1 MNLMKL
7 YKKFNIRFLKEN
19 IKKSKV
25 LLAFCLGLIPL
36 LNILVLVAIA
46 ISLNGIEILEFNSLS
61 MVTYLGLF
69 IIPIVLAVSLF
80 GFVFKNKSVD
90 FVLSKPLS
98 RSTIYITNII
108 GGILIIT
115 IFMLLNS
122 LIYLLFG
129 LIFSNLVIPFS
140 LILDYFI
147 LFLISYIFIFVVSSL
162 AISIAGNLM
171 GSLVLILIII
181 CLVPFFK
188 LVNIYFYENN
198 YHETYIKCEDEK
210 CKPSNYICLKDTNCI
225 KRLEQNEYSI
235 KGDKI
240 PSLDFTAPFYSI
252 EDINNSNSFY
262 STKSIIKMLILI
274 PIYSVIGY
282 YLFNKRKME
291 NNETS
296 FKNSK
301 LHYFIKGITS
311 IPVSFICYLTI
322 KKSDELGFIIS
333 IAIILIYSIIY
344 DLITRKEIY
353 KPLKSSIISLITLG
367 IVLGL
372 YGLYDIK
379 LNNNTLL
386 IKDIKEIKI
395 GNIVI
400 KKDKNYK
407 AVNQNIKGEDLI
419 NKIINETL
427 DKDTKNYGNTKYL
440 KVKTK
445 ENKNYSLGLTWS
457 YDTNKILNEIKL
469 IEEKE
474 YFKNYNYNNINFTGK
489 DVKPTKKLKNL
500 IKNTMINIDNYTYDN
515 NNFLLEFK
523 TYKNHKYE
531 TFYIMPN
538 LNKELDKYILKEK
551 NKKVITFLENNSDF
565 EIGSIKE
572 YPLID
577 YVLKKNKIKFIKY
590 LENSNNEITEN
601 TLNIH
606 LYNKYGLLVLIGN
619 ALSFKEEFKKYEEN
633 LNDDEYYQS
642 LKSSIIEIPETEEDL
657 EEEN

>member
-7 YKKFNIRFLKEN
+7 FKKFNIRFLKEN
-19 IKKSKV
+19 IKKSKA

-46 ISLNGIEILEFNSLS
+46 ISLNGIEILDFNSIS

-122 LIYLLFG
+122 LIYILFG
-129 LIFSNLVIPFS
+129 LIFSNLVIPFG

-147 LFLISYIFIFVVSSL
+147 LYLISYIFIFVVSSL

-188 LVNIYFYENN
+188 AVDIYFFSN
-198 YHETYIKCEDEK
+198 HQSSAYIKCDNDN
-210 CKPSNYICLKDTNCI
+210 CKPETYNCYKYNTCLNHLK
-225 KRLEQNEYSI
+225 ENEYEI
-235 KGDKI
+235 HGNII
-240 PSLDFTAPFYSI
+240 PDLNFTAPIYSI
-252 EDINNSNSFY
+252 DNLEDNTFY

-274 PIYSVIGY
+274 PIYSFIGY

-301 LHYFIKGITS
+301 LHYFIKGITL
-311 IPVSFICYLTI
+311 IPVSFICYLII
-322 KKSDELGFIIS
+322 KQSDELGFIIS
-333 IAIILIYSIIY
+333 IAIILIYSVIY

-353 KPLKSSIISLITLG
+353 KFLKSSGISLVTLG
-367 IVLGL
+367 VILGL
-372 YGLYDIK
+372 FGLYDRQM
-379 LNNNTLL
+379 NNKSYVIN
-386 IKDIKEIKI
+386 DIKEIAFK
-395 GNIVI
+395 NITI
-400 KKDKNYK
+400 KKDEVYK
-407 AVNQNIKGEDLI
+407 LENSEITGEDLI
-419 NKIINETL
+419 NRIIKETIN
-427 DKDTKNYGNTKYL
+427 DNIKEYKSYTYL
-440 KVKTK
+440 NIKTN
-445 ENKNYSLGLTWS
+445 NKRYSLGLNWS
-457 YDTNKILNEIKL
+457 KETESILKEIEKNY
-469 IEEKE
+469 IKE
-474 YFKNYNYNNINFTGK
+474 YFKNYDYDSINFTGK
-489 DVKPTKKLKNL
+489 DIKATKELKKI
-500 IKNTMINIDNYTYDN
+500 IKNTMTNIDNYTYDSN
-515 NNFLLEFK
+515 DFLLEVK
-523 TYKNHKYE
+523 TYKKHKYE
-531 TFYIMPN
+531 TFFIMPN
-538 LNKELDKYILKEK
+538 IDKELDKYVMNEK
-551 NKKVITFLENNSDF
+551 NKKVISFLENNNDF
-565 EIGSIKE
+565 EIESVTE

-577 YVLKKNKIKFIKY
+577 YVIKKNKTKFIKF
-590 LENSNNEITEN
+590 LENNNNEITEN
-601 TLNIH
+601 TLNLHI
-606 LYNKYGLLVLIGN
+606 YNKYGILVLIGDE
-619 ALSFKEEFKKYEEN
+619 LSFKEEFKKYEEN
-633 LNDDEYYQS
+633 LKDDEYYQM
-642 LKSSIIEIPETEEDL
+642 LKSSVVEVPSSNEDY